1 MRPKSILLLVLALG
15 CGLIASIGISQ
26 VMERRGSGGDEG
38 ERVQV
43 LVAKVEI
50 PAGEAIK
57 PEMVALQSVPKDM
70 VQADT
75 FTKIED
81 VEGKRPS
88 GKLLVGEIIREGNLG
103 EAKAAPIPDGFRV
116 NTIRATADRGG
127 NLLKPGDR
135 VDVQVY
141 VRAGA
146 VPQIDEPTLQT
157 FLTDVRVYAVDTK
170 TNSTEEEQ
178 GSASTRTVSLLVK
191 PDQAAKL
198 TYASQI
204 GQIQLVMRGTNDT
217 AEGADTEPVSWDVLV
232 NKSDS
237 PGDRKAADK
246 KPADATTP
254 TPAADTS
261 FADKLREEMAA
272 LQAQLNSKNATPAA
286 TPARNQFV
294 MLEVRG
300 DEVMQ
305 YTFND
310 TTKPPVNWAP
320 YGNAGDGKAPAGAPA
335 NPGFAPDS
343 LDAVEPPAAGGP
355 QLRINP
361 MRSSKNK
368 VPVYGGDEEEPIE

>member
-57 PEMVALQSVPKDM
+57 PEMVALQSVPKDL
-70 VQADT
+70 VAADT

-103 EAKAAPIPDGFRV
+103 EAKAAPVPPGYRV

-198 TYASQI
+198 TFASQI
-204 GQIQLVMRGTNDT
+204 GQIQLVMRGANDT
-217 AEGADTEPVSWDVLV
+217 DATVDTQPIGWEELV
-232 NKSDS
+232 NKTDS
-237 PGDRKAADK
+237 PGDRKATDK
-246 KPADATTP
+246 KPADATAQAP
-254 TPAADTS
+254 ADTS

-272 LQAQLNSKNATPAA
+272 LQAQLNSKNATPAT
-286 TPARNQFV
+286 TPALNQFV

-320 YGNAGDGKAPAGAPA
+320 YGNAGDSKATAGSPT
-335 NPGFAPDS
+335 NPGFAPAS
-343 LDAVEPPAAGGP
+343 PDAVEPPTSDGP

-361 MRSSKNK
+361 MRSNKTK
-368 VPVYGGDEEEPIE
+368 VPVYGGDEETPIE

>member
-38 ERVQV
+38 EQVEV

-50 PAGEAIK
+50 PAGEPIK
-57 PEMVALQSVPKDM
+57 AEMVAVQKVPKNI
-70 VQADT
+70 VAADT
-75 FTKIED
+75 LTKIED
-81 VEGKRPS
+81 VEGKRPN
-88 GKLLVGEIIREGNLG
+88 GKMLVGEIIREGNLG
-103 EAKAAPIPDGFRV
+103 EAKAAPIPPGFRV

-141 VRAGA
+141 VRSGA
-146 VPQIDEPTLQT
+146 VPQITEPTLQT

-191 PDQAAKL
+191 PDQAAML

-204 GQIQLVMRGTNDT
+204 GQIQLVMRGANDT
-217 AEGADTEPVSWDVLV
+217 EDAAVSEPVSWDQLAG
-232 NKSDS
+232 NTES
-237 PGDRKAADK
+237 PGDRKPSNK
-246 KPADATTP
+246 KPVDALAKSTVSNPDEALLKELADA
-254 TPAADTS
+254 
-261 FADKLREEMAA
+261 KAA
-272 LQAQLNSKNATPAA
+272 LAAKNATPAA
-286 TPARNQFV
+286 PAFDQFV

-300 DEVMQ
+300 DQITQ

-310 TTKPPVNWAP
+310 PTKPPVNWAP
-320 YGNAGDGKAPAGAPA
+320 FGNTGDATTATGPAAGLAPAA
-335 NPGFAPDS
+335 
-343 LDAVEPPAAGGP
+343 DAVEPPTTDGP

-361 MRSSKNK
+361 IRSGKTP
-368 VPVYGGDEEEPIE
+368 VPVYGGEDEEPIE